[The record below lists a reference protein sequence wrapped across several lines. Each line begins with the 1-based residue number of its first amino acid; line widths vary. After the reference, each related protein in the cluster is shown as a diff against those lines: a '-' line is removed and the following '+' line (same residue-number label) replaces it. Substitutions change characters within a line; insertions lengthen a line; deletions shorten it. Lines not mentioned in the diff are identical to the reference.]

1 MDNNKVPRSVHFAD
15 FLVVLA
21 GFVHNVAS
29 SVQTA
34 TEELM
39 EIAVYNAN
47 RNSEVNKAWEQ
58 FSNDLEKIQEDTDGR
73 EPITNRRSRKILR
86 T

>member
-1 MDNNKVPRSVHFAD
+1 MDNNNKVPGSVHFAD
-15 FLVVLA
+15 FLVVLT
-21 GFVHNVAS
+21 GFMHNVAS

-73 EPITNRRSRKILR
+73 
-86 T
+86 

>member
-1 MDNNKVPRSVHFAD
+1 MDNQDIKVPRSVHFGD

-21 GFVHNVAS
+21 GFVHNIAS
-29 SVQTA
+29 SVHTA

-73 EPITNRRSRKILR
+73 
-86 T
+86 

>member
-1 MDNNKVPRSVHFAD
+1 VDNNKVPRSVHFAD

-21 GFVHNVAS
+21 GFVHNLAS

-34 TEELM
+34 AEELM

-73 EPITNRRSRKILR
+73 
-86 T
+86 

>member
-1 MDNNKVPRSVHFAD
+1 MSSENKVPRSVHFGD

-21 GFVHNVAS
+21 GFVHNIAS
-29 SVQTA
+29 SVHTA

-47 RNSEVNKAWEQ
+47 RNSEINKVWEQ

-73 EPITNRRSRKILR
+73 
-86 T
+86 

>member
-1 MDNNKVPRSVHFAD
+1 MDDKEIKVPRSVHFAD

-21 GFVHNVAS
+21 GLVHNVAS

-73 EPITNRRSRKILR
+73 
-86 T
+86 

>member
-1 MDNNKVPRSVHFAD
+1 MDNKDIKVPRSVHFGD

-21 GFVHNVAS
+21 GFVHNIAS
-29 SVQTA
+29 SVHTA

-73 EPITNRRSRKILR
+73 
-86 T
+86 

>member
-21 GFVHNVAS
+21 GFVHNITS

-73 EPITNRRSRKILR
+73 
-86 T
+86 

>member
-1 MDNNKVPRSVHFAD
+1 VDNNNKVPRSVHFAD

-21 GFVHNVAS
+21 GFVHNITS

-73 EPITNRRSRKILR
+73 
-86 T
+86 

>member
-1 MDNNKVPRSVHFAD
+1 MDNNNKVPRSVHFAD

-21 GFVHNVAS
+21 GFVHNITS

-58 FSNDLEKIQEDTDGR
+58 FSNDLEKIQEETDGR
-73 EPITNRRSRKILR
+73 
-86 T
+86 

>member
-29 SVQTA
+29 SVHTA

-73 EPITNRRSRKILR
+73 
-86 T
+86 

>member
-1 MDNNKVPRSVHFAD
+1 VDNNNKVPRSVHFAD

-21 GFVHNVAS
+21 GFVHNITS

-47 RNSEVNKAWEQ
+47 RNSEINKAWEQ

-73 EPITNRRSRKILR
+73 
-86 T
+86 

>member
-1 MDNNKVPRSVHFAD
+1 VF
-15 FLVVLA
+15 A
-21 GFVHNVAS
+21 GFVHNIAS
-29 SVQTA
+29 SVHTA

-73 EPITNRRSRKILR
+73 
-86 T
+86 

>member
-1 MDNNKVPRSVHFAD
+1 MDNNNKVPRSVHFAD

-21 GFVHNVAS
+21 GFVHNITS

-47 RNSEVNKAWEQ
+47 RNSEINKAWEQ

-73 EPITNRRSRKILR
+73 
-86 T
+86 

>member
-1 MDNNKVPRSVHFAD
+1 MDNNNKVPRSVHFAD
-15 FLVVLA
+15 FLVTFA
-21 GFVHNVAS
+21 GLVHNLAS

-47 RNSEVNKAWEQ
+47 RNSEINKVWEQ

-73 EPITNRRSRKILR
+73 
-86 T
+86 

>member
-1 MDNNKVPRSVHFAD
+1 MSSENKVPRSVHFGD

-21 GFVHNVAS
+21 GFVHNIAS
-29 SVQTA
+29 SVHTA

-73 EPITNRRSRKILR
+73 
-86 T
+86 

>member
-1 MDNNKVPRSVHFAD
+1 VNNENKVPRSVHFAD

-29 SVQTA
+29 SVHTA

-73 EPITNRRSRKILR
+73 
-86 T
+86 

>member
-1 MDNNKVPRSVHFAD
+1 VDNNKVPRSVHFAD

-29 SVQTA
+29 SVHTA

-47 RNSEVNKAWEQ
+47 RNTEVNKAWEQ

-73 EPITNRRSRKILR
+73 
-86 T
+86 